1 MNDTPSPD
9 RVLRVLQRIAE
20 RLEAYLEGDD
30 LAFETLGE
38 ALEQAEVSADDLNA
52 ALLVLRNVIDPVA
65 ELEEPGLAEGP
76 GRHAQRVPSAE
87 ERESLTP
94 EAWGFLLDLRR
105 RGSLD
110 ADQFERVLEVLTL
123 GEQPADVA
131 MARDAAVRVVLHV
144 DPGTDGS
151 ADVEVVH

>member
-1 MNDTPSPD
+1 MKNSPSPD
-9 RVLRVLQRIAE
+9 VVLRVLQRIAE

-38 ALEQAEVSADDLNA
+38 ALEQTQAGSEDLHA
-52 ALLVLRNVIDPVA
+52 ALLVLRSM
-65 ELEEPGLAEGP
+65 LEPNAEPGEVGP
-76 GRHAQRVPSAE
+76 IVGSGRHALRVPSAE

-110 ADQFERVLEVLTL
+110 PDQFERVLEVLTA
-123 GEQPADVA
+123 GEHPADVA
-131 MARDAAVRVVLHV
+131 TAREVAVRVALHV
-144 DPGTDGS
+144 DADDGG
-151 ADVEVVH
+151 ALDAEVAH

>member
-1 MNDTPSPD
+1 MKNSPSPD
-9 RVLRVLQRIAE
+9 IVLRVLQRIAE

-38 ALEQAEVSADDLNA
+38 ALEQTQAGSDDLQA
-52 ALLVLRNVIDPVA
+52 ALLVLRSL
-65 ELEEPGLAEGP
+65 LEPITETGEVGP
-76 GRHAQRVPSAE
+76 MVGSGRHALRVPSAE

-110 ADQFERVLEVLTL
+110 ADQFERVLEVLTA
-123 GEQPADVA
+123 GERPVDVA
-131 MARDAAVRVVLHV
+131 TAREVAVRVVLHV
-144 DPGTDGS
+144 DSDDGGGLD
-151 ADVEVVH
+151 AEVAH